1 MQTLPEDNRL
11 SRLKRTG
18 CDITTAVAFAFY
30 VATFWAALTAQPG
43 IIFNPT
49 RLAAQ
54 TLLGA
59 RFIPPIMVY
68 ASRLNVDE
76 ATPKTS
82 NSRRETISSQDSAP
96 SGDIPAT
103 YQQTIMAVTLSRTRP
118 KSRPT
123 PGCTWNSS

>member
-1 MQTLPEDNRL
+1 MQNRQVNERRK
-11 SRLKRTG
+11 RLRRTG
-18 CDITTAVAFAFY
+18 FDITTGVAFAFY

-54 TLLGA
+54 ALLGA

-68 ASRLNVDE
+68 GSRLNVDE
-76 ATPKTS
+76 ATPKRS

-103 YQQTIMAVTLSRTRP
+103 YRRP
-118 KSRPT
+118 SWP
-123 PGCTWNSS
+123 

>member
-1 MQTLPEDNRL
+1 MQTLPEDNRR

-18 CDITTAVAFAFY
+18 FDITTAVAFAFY
-30 VATFWAALTAQPG
+30 VATFWAALTAEPG

-49 RLAAQ
+49 WLAAQ
-54 TLLGA
+54 ALLGA

-82 NSRRETISSQDSAP
+82 NSRRETISSQNSAP

-103 YQQTIMAVTLSRTRP
+103 Y
-118 KSRPT
+118 SRPSW
-123 PGCTWNSS
+123 P

>member
-1 MQTLPEDNRL
+1 MATPPNSYTTSWD
-11 SRLKRTG
+11 STG

-54 TLLGA
+54 GLLGA
-59 RFIPPIMVY
+59 RFILPIMVY
-68 ASRLNVDE
+68 GSRLNVDE

-103 YQQTIMAVTLSRTRP
+103 IMAVNISRTRP

-123 PGCTWNSS
+123 PGSTLNSS

>member
-18 CDITTAVAFAFY
+18 FDITTAVAFAFY

-49 RLAAQ
+49 WLAAQ
-54 TLLGA
+54 ALLGA

-82 NSRRETISSQDSAP
+82 NSRRETISSQNSAP

-103 YQQTIMAVTLSRTRP
+103 IMAVNIS
-118 KSRPT
+118 
-123 PGCTWNSS
+123 

>member
-54 TLLGA
+54 ALLGA

-82 NSRRETISSQDSAP
+82 NSRRETISSQNSA

-103 YQQTIMAVTLSRTRP
+103 YRRP
-118 KSRPT
+118 SWPSTSAEHDPRVGRRQAP
-123 PGCTWNSS
+123 P

>member
-1 MQTLPEDNRL
+1 MQTLPEDNRR

-54 TLLGA
+54 ALLDA

-68 ASRLNVDE
+68 GSRLNVDE
-76 ATPKTS
+76 ATPKRS
-82 NSRRETISSQDSAP
+82 NSRRETISSQELSAVRRHT
-96 SGDIPAT
+96 GDIPA
-103 YQQTIMAVTLSRTRP
+103 TIMAVTLRGSGPPEKRTL
-118 KSRPT
+118 
-123 PGCTWNSS
+123 C